1 MRVFK
6 EPTIISRILIGV
18 VMQGQSDIIAQDP
31 GSCTR
36 FLIQRHELKS
46 HRVLGFFPPL
56 SFPFLLRWSGL
67 NQVPLGG
74 TALLVVSKAIKN
86 AFRGETISIFTHGTI
101 QKWPRSYGKHDV
113 IHAVVYWPHRLVS
126 YLADNR

>member
-1 MRVFK
+1 
-6 EPTIISRILIGV
+6 
-18 VMQGQSDIIAQDP
+18 MQGQSDIIAQDP

-86 AFRGETISIFTHGTI
+86 AFRGETISIFTYPVLSKMNPSAKILSNKNLDNPANVTNI
-101 QKWPRSYGKHDV
+101 ILQGKREPSAKLDAR
-113 IHAVVYWPHRLVS
+113 IF
-126 YLADNR
+126 